1 MNHDKE
7 AEKEVNAMFMVLL
20 RVGVLAL
27 LIGLC
32 LGLLIGMLIF
42 KK

>member
-1 MNHDKE
+1 MDSNKEIDK
-7 AEKEVNAMFMVLL
+7 MFMVLL
-20 RVGVLAL
+20 RLAVLAL

-32 LGLLIGMLIF
+32 LGLLIGILIF